1 MSPIHTPRKAY
12 WHILLAAGGVLMVT
26 MGVRQCLGLFVGP
39 LHLGTGVSIV
49 ALSFALAVGQFMWG
63 ATQPLFGLLAERIGA
78 FQVMTLGAGLM
89 ALGLA
94 ATAFST
100 SPLGLALTFGVLVS
114 AGAGAGSFAILIS
127 AAARALPPQQR
138 AFAAGFINAGGSFGQ
153 FLFAPLAQVAISAL
167 GWMSALW
174 MLAAATLVTIPL
186 ALGFTRASP
195 PDDGDVGT
203 AHLPAGTQ
211 VRQAFRNRSYWY
223 LHAGYFTCGF
233 HVAFLTTHLPGYA
246 ALCGMPE
253 RVSAIALSLI
263 GFANIFGS
271 LFAGWL
277 GGRLRMKYILFG
289 MYALRAL
296 MILVFLGVPKTALN
310 FYIFAVG
317 MGMTW
322 LATVP
327 PTAGLVGKLFG
338 TRHLAT
344 LFGLTLLTHQVG
356 GFFGAW
362 LGGVAVARS
371 GSYDALW
378 MADALL
384 AACAALI
391 NLPIREAPLRTA
403 AAPAQP

>member
-1 MSPIHTPRKAY
+1 MNATLPPAAGR
-12 WHILLAAGGVLMVT
+12 WRILLAAAAVLMVT

-39 LHLGTGVSIV
+39 LHLGAGAGIV
-49 ALSFALAVGQFMWG
+49 ALSFALAVGQFVWG
-63 ATQPLFGLLAERIGA
+63 ACQPLFGLLAERIGA
-78 FQVMTLGAGLM
+78 FRVMALGAALM
-89 ALGLA
+89 ALGLV
-94 ATAFST
+94 ATGFSS
-100 SPLGLALTFGVLVS
+100 SPAGLALTFGVMVS
-114 AGAGAGSFAILIS
+114 AGAGAGSFAILIA
-127 AAARALPPQQR
+127 AAARALPPHQR

-153 FLFAPLAQVAISAL
+153 FLFAPLAQAAISAL

-174 MLAAATLVTIPL
+174 TLAAASLLTIPL
-186 ALGFTRASP
+186 ALGFVRASGP
-195 PDDGDVGT
+195 ADADGT
-203 AHLPAGTQ
+203 AHPPAGAQ
-211 VRQAFRNRSYWY
+211 VREALRNRSYWC

-253 RVSAIALSLI
+253 RVSAVALSLI

-277 GGRLRMKYILFG
+277 GGRMRMKYILVG

-296 MILVFLGVPKTALN
+296 MILAFLAVPKTALN
-310 FYIFAVG
+310 FYIFGVG

-344 LFGLTLLTHQVG
+344 LFGLTLLSHQIG

-378 MADALL
+378 VADAVL
-384 AACAALI
+384 AAMAALI
-391 NLPIREAPLRTA
+391 NLPIREAPMR
-403 AAPAQP
+403 PVPVPVQP

>member
-1 MSPIHTPRKAY
+1 MSAISPARKDY
-12 WHILLAAGGVLMVT
+12 WRILLAAAGVLMVT

-39 LHLGTGVSIV
+39 LHQGTGVSIV
-49 ALSFALAVGQFMWG
+49 ALSLALAAGQFMWG
-63 ATQPLFGLLAERIGA
+63 ATQPLFGLLSERIGA
-78 FQVMTLGAGLM
+78 FQVMLLGAGLM

-153 FLFAPLAQVAISAL
+153 FLFAPLAQLAISLL

-174 MLAAATLVTIPL
+174 VLAAATLFTIPL
-186 ALGFTRASP
+186 ALGFTRASS
-195 PDDGDVGT
+195 PDDGEASA
-203 AHLPAGTQ
+203 AHLPAGAQ
-211 VRQAFRNRSYWY
+211 VRQAFRNRSYWL

-246 ALCGMPE
+246 ALCGMPQS
-253 RVSAIALSLI
+253 VSAIALSLI

-296 MILVFLGVPKTALN
+296 MILTFLAVPKTALN

-338 TRHLAT
+338 TRHMAT

-362 LGGVAVARS
+362 LGGVAVART
-371 GSYDALW
+371 GSYDTLW
-378 MADALL
+378 MVDALL
-384 AACAALI
+384 AASAALV
-391 NLPIREAPLRTA
+391 NLPIREAPPRTA
-403 AAPAQP
+403 AAASQP